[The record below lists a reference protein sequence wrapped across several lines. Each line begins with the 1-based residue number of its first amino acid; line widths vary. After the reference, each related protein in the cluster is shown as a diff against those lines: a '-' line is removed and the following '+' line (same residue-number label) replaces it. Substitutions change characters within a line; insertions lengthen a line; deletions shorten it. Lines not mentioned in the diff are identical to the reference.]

1 MNLIAFD
8 TSSEYLSMAFW
19 HRHQCHVLD
28 ELVGIQHSEK
38 ILPYLYQ
45 FLSTHQL
52 KPSALEGVVVGVGPG
67 SFTGV
72 RIGIAVAKGLAFG
85 LDVPVVGICGL
96 LALAEASTGSRVI
109 SALDARMGEIYL
121 AAYQKQNGS
130 WDTVLE
136 PMVCKPNALPNLEGN
151 DWIGVGTA
159 WQLYADRL
167 QARYAVQSIQA
178 SLHPLAS
185 VMLRLALPILERGEG
200 QTAARV
206 KPLYVRQQVAMT
218 TAERLN
224 IAT

>member
-28 ELVGIQHSEK
+28 ELVGIQHSAK
-38 ILPYLYQ
+38 ILPYLYR
-45 FLSTHQL
+45 FLNSHKL
-52 KPSALEGVVVGVGPG
+52 KPSALDGVVVGVGPG

-96 LALAEASTGSRVI
+96 LALAEASTGNRVI

-136 PMVCKPNALPNLEGN
+136 PMVCKPNALPNLEGS

-159 WQLYADRL
+159 WQLYAEPL
-167 QARYAVQSIQA
+167 QARYAVQSIQT

-200 QTAARV
+200 QAAALV